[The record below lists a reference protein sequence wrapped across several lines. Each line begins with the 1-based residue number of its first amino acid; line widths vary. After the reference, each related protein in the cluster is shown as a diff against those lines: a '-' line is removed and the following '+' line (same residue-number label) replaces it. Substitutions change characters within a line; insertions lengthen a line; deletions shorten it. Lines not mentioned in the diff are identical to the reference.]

1 MLEKDYK
8 VFGTKILNLKT
19 QEICLLIYLWGNK
32 FTDKIVNFVTCV
44 DNTGK
49 LYNIES
55 DNIRGFKDD
64 FEK

>member
-19 QEICLLIYLWGNK
+19 QENCLLICLWGNK

-44 DNTGK
+44 DNTSK
-49 LYNIES
+49 LYNIEP